1 MKGKSK
7 KGGGESEDAL
17 RAQSFLVFLPSAFLL
32 LPFIFTEGR

>member
-7 KGGGESEDAL
+7 RAEGKSEDAL
-17 RAQSFLVFLPSAFLL
+17 RAQGFPLFLPFAFLL